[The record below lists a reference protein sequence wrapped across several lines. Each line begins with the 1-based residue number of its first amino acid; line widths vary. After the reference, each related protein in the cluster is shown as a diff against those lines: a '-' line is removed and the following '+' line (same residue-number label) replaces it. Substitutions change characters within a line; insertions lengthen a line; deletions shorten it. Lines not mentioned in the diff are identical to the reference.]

1 MSVASLLNSN
11 KVFDFSNV
19 TSGHEVSNSSTFTN
33 GSASVTHSIDN
44 SGAYHIKNDA
54 TGTNLLSVHSDNSM
68 LDCAVKQHV
77 YDSTA
82 PLNRT
87 VASHT
92 SSINVHDSR
101 LTSLEGLPVTAD
113 IVVLQA
119 QVLALT
125 GHMSVQTQYINTLK
139 LYIGALREVVYI
151 SNEDGNNEYDYSG
164 LL

>member
-1 MSVASLLNSN
+1 MSVASLLNSY

-19 TSGHEVSNSSTFTN
+19 TSGHEVSKSSTFMN
-33 GSASVTHSIDN
+33 GDASVTHSIDN
-44 SGAYHIKNDA
+44 SGAYHIQNDA
-54 TGTNLLSVHSDNSM
+54 TGTRLLSVHSDNTM

-87 VASHT
+87 VSSHT
-92 SSINVHDSR
+92 NTISVHDSR

-113 IVVLQA
+113 IITLQA
-119 QVLALT
+119 QVVALT
-125 GHMSVQTQYINTLK
+125 EYINTLK

-151 SNEDGNNEYDYSG
+151 SNEDGTNEYDYTG
-164 LL
+164 L